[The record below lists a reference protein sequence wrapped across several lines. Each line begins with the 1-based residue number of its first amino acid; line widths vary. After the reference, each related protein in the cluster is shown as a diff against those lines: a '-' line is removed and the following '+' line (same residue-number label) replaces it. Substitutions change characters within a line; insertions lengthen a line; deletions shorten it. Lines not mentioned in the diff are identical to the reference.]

1 MRSTLLSA
9 CSLRPT
15 EAHERADTSPIH
27 ADTLRRPE
35 SEYLLL
41 LVTHY
46 HGVWIIVAA
55 FNEAPAITGVI
66 ADLRT
71 VASIAN
77 LESQATCVAVGRV
90 IPTGI
95 PYSGKHQVES
105 YVPQR
110 VSLAKSIAFS
120 LLGVSA
126 KRIDLRGGCCLIL
139 PKSFSA
145 GTFGELVDAV
155 GSCVHGRVRLRSDW
169 LVKGERVRL
178 VRFRGV

>member
-1 MRSTLLSA
+1 MPSTLLSA

-46 HGVWIIVAA
+46 HGVWIIVVA

-77 LESQATCVAVGRV
+77 LE
-90 IPTGI
+90 
-95 PYSGKHQVES
+95 
-105 YVPQR
+105 
-110 VSLAKSIAFS
+110 F
-120 LLGVSA
+120 
-126 KRIDLRGGCCLIL
+126 
-139 PKSFSA
+139 
-145 GTFGELVDAV
+145 
-155 GSCVHGRVRLRSDW
+155 
-169 LVKGERVRL
+169 
-178 VRFRGV
+178 

>member
-15 EAHERADTSPIH
+15 EAHERADTAPIH

-77 LESQATCVAVGRV
+77 LES
-90 IPTGI
+90 
-95 PYSGKHQVES
+95 
-105 YVPQR
+105 
-110 VSLAKSIAFS
+110 
-120 LLGVSA
+120 
-126 KRIDLRGGCCLIL
+126 
-139 PKSFSA
+139 
-145 GTFGELVDAV
+145 
-155 GSCVHGRVRLRSDW
+155 
-169 LVKGERVRL
+169 
-178 VRFRGV
+178 